1 MGWHKIMLR
10 SILLLT
16 SMLWLSSCST
26 LSVSYDYNPDID
38 FRQLK
43 TYDWI
48 AFPEDIPVNELD
60 RARFIKAVEANLT
73 GKGLTKNAADPDF
86 LIATH
91 FGTESRIDITNWGY
105 SYAPNTYYT
114 GHGYGHHGYGHDGGY
129 ATTGG
134 VNVYEY
140 EQGTLI
146 LDFIDTDNKK
156 LMWRA
161 TAKAIISPAST
172 PQKQT
177 EKINSGVQEILSSFP
192 PPSEPISNAE
202 IDG

>member
-1 MGWHKIMLR
+1 MRLCKITV
-10 SILLLT
+10 ILGSL
-16 SMLWLSSCST
+16 LWLISCST
-26 LSVSYDYNPDID
+26 LTVSYDYNPKID
-38 FRQLK
+38 FKQLK

-48 AFPEDIPVNELD
+48 PFPADMPANELD
-60 RARFIKAVEANLT
+60 RARFVAAVEANLKN
-73 GKGLTKNAADPDF
+73 KGFTKDTTDPDF

-105 SYAPNTYYT
+105 TYAPNTYYT
-114 GHGYGHHGYGHDGGY
+114 GHGGHGYYGYGYGHGYGGGY

-134 VNVYEY
+134 VSVYEY

-146 LDFIDTDNKK
+146 LDFVNTSTKK

-161 TAKAIISPAST
+161 TAKDIVSPEST

-177 EKINSGVQEILSSFP
+177 EKINKSVQKILENFP
-192 PPSEPISNAE
+192 PPQEEPAA
-202 IDG
+202 

>member
-1 MGWHKIMLR
+1 MRLCKITV
-10 SILLLT
+10 ILGNL
-16 SMLWLSSCST
+16 LWLISCST
-26 LSVSYDYNPDID
+26 LTVSYDYNPKVD
-38 FRQLK
+38 FHQLK

-48 AFPEDIPVNELD
+48 PFPTDMPANELD
-60 RARFIKAVEANLT
+60 RARFVTAVETNLKN
-73 GKGLTKNAADPDF
+73 KGFTKNASTPDF

-91 FGTESRIDITNWGY
+91 FGTKSRIDITNWGY

-114 GHGYGHHGYGHDGGY
+114 GHGGHGYYGYGYGHGYGGGY

-134 VNVYEY
+134 VSVYEY

-146 LDFIDTDNKK
+146 LDFVNTETKK

-161 TAKAIISPAST
+161 TARDIVSPEST

-177 EKINSGVQEILSSFP
+177 EKINNSVQKILANFP
-192 PPSEPISNAE
+192 PQNEDTAK
-202 IDG
+202 

>member
-1 MGWHKIMLR
+1 MRLCKITV
-10 SILLLT
+10 ILGSLF
-16 SMLWLSSCST
+16 WLISCST
-26 LSVSYDYNPDID
+26 LTVSYDYNPKVD
-38 FRQLK
+38 FKQLK

-48 AFPEDIPVNELD
+48 PFPADMPANELD
-60 RARFIKAVEANLT
+60 RTRFVTAVETNLKSKGFTKDTAN
-73 GKGLTKNAADPDF
+73 PDF

-114 GHGYGHHGYGHDGGY
+114 GHGGHGYYGYGYGHGYGGGY

-134 VNVYEY
+134 VSVYEY

-146 LDFIDTDNKK
+146 LDFVNTATKK

-161 TAKAIISPAST
+161 TAKAIVSPEST

-177 EKINSGVQEILSSFP
+177 EKINKSVQKILENFP
-192 PPSEPISNAE
+192 PQEELAPDTDS
-202 IDG
+202 